1 MMKRKVV
8 EANPGCNGVVLG
20 GQGLFTGVTHSA
32 SAICIRSSINWVSL
46 FWSVLKSGAE

>member
-20 GQGLFTGVTHSA
+20 GQGLFTGGDTQRVCYLYT
-32 SAICIRSSINWVSL
+32 IIDQL
-46 FWSVLKSGAE
+46 G